1 MSSRA
6 RGYGLAPGRV
16 LTVTAIAGAVIMG
29 DSMIYAVL
37 PSNIS
42 SFAVSAGLVGV
53 LLSANRFVRLVSN
66 PLADR
71 LFRRF
76 GMERPLALAVVL
88 SIVTTLA
95 YGIGPGFAV
104 LLIARILWGL
114 CYSILRL
121 GGYVTV
127 LEDGRERDRAR
138 LMGLSSGGQRA
149 GSIVGVLLGGILF
162 DLTGRLASFSIVA
175 GLGLVALPL
184 VFGIVKKPS
193 PTRSDKAAIFISIPM
208 RADARE
214 EGGSFL
220 QGMLLGRTS
229 RERDGKTVRLLALFL
244 NSFVFYF
251 ALGGI
256 VVSTLGF
263 FLSEVLG
270 EDGASVGGW
279 MIGTATLNGAL
290 LATNW
295 IAALGGPILGLFG
308 DRIGRERI
316 ILIAT
321 PLSICMVLLLAF
333 PGNLALTLLWLP
345 VGFISAATVGA
356 SSDALAGDLA
366 PRDRRSTVMSRYAT
380 WQDLGS
386 ATGPL
391 LGYLAL
397 GFASLTWVYV
407 VNACLMGIS
416 MLIFAVVFRERVLGG
431 GRG

>member
-1 MSSRA
+1 MRGKTG
-6 RGYGLAPGRV
+6 GYGLAPRRV

-53 LLSANRFVRLVSN
+53 LLSANRFVRLFSN

-127 LEDGRERDRAR
+127 LEDGHERDRAR

-184 VFGIVKKPS
+184 VF
-193 PTRSDKAAIFISIPM
+193 
-208 RADARE
+208 
-214 EGGSFL
+214 
-220 QGMLLGRTS
+220 
-229 RERDGKTVRLLALFL
+229 AL
-244 NSFVFYF
+244 
-251 ALGGI
+251 
-256 VVSTLGF
+256 
-263 FLSEVLG
+263 
-270 EDGASVGGW
+270 
-279 MIGTATLNGAL
+279 
-290 LATNW
+290 
-295 IAALGGPILGLFG
+295 
-308 DRIGRERI
+308 
-316 ILIAT
+316 
-321 PLSICMVLLLAF
+321 
-333 PGNLALTLLWLP
+333 
-345 VGFISAATVGA
+345 
-356 SSDALAGDLA
+356 
-366 PRDRRSTVMSRYAT
+366 
-380 WQDLGS
+380 
-386 ATGPL
+386 
-391 LGYLAL
+391 
-397 GFASLTWVYV
+397 
-407 VNACLMGIS
+407 
-416 MLIFAVVFRERVLGG
+416 
-431 GRG
+431 